1 LSDVDETANEAS
13 LVIVEPT
20 ERRRRC
26 VAERESHDPRTMLR
40 FVVDPDDRLVF
51 DADGRL
57 PGRGLW
63 LSADQEA
70 VKKALARNL
79 FAKAARRRVRVDD
92 DLPAV
97 LEAQLGDRCLQWLGL
112 ARRAGQVEIGFE
124 QVERAAQ
131 AGDLALLVIA
141 GEAGSDGARKLERF
155 GLPTL
160 RGFSSSEIGGAL
172 GRPSLVYVGLRPG
185 RLAERLQMEACKL
198 ARLRGQAAASRSEE
212 PGAPASGIGEQGTDT
227 GRDPRG

>member
-1 LSDVDETANEAS
+1 MNERPDS
-13 LVIVEPT
+13 PEDMDLVIVEPT

-26 VAERESHDPRTMLR
+26 VVDRDSHDASRMLR

-63 LSADQEA
+63 LSADGEV

-79 FAKAARRRVRVDD
+79 FAKAARRRVRVDH

-97 LEAQLGDRCLQWLGL
+97 LEAQLRGRCLQWLGL

-131 AGDLALLVIA
+131 GGDLALLLVA
-141 GEAGSDGARKLERF
+141 GDAGGDGARKLERF

-160 RGFSSSEIGGAL
+160 RDFSSREIGGAL

-185 RLAERLQMEACKL
+185 RLADRLQMEAWKL
-198 ARLRGQAAASRSEE
+198 AGLRGQAAATRSED
-212 PGAPASGIGEQGTDT
+212 PGAPAFGIGEQGTDT
-227 GRDPRG
+227 GRHPRG